1 MAYTSYDEIYTEKR
15 KIKRCLIEGKT
26 NTYLERKSETNTQ
39 ASNREKHRHTY
50 AFKSKRDLHSF
61 ALVRERERETYYYL
75 KNIFSTFYKKI
86 MKPQVLIILICTLQH
101 QMKMKKN

>member
-61 ALVRERERETYYYL
+61 ALVRERERDVLLLEKYFF
-75 KNIFSTFYKKI
+75 NI
-86 MKPQVLIILICTLQH
+86 L
-101 QMKMKKN
+101 